1 MGRTLYLECYSG
13 ISGDMTVAALLD
25 LGADQKVLEKAL
37 SSIRADGFRTEITR
51 VKKSGLDACDFSVIL
66 DKNHEN
72 HDHDME
78 YLHGYSREQAHH
90 SHTDEY
96 THIHDCTEND
106 HVHFYIEESDNGEEP
121 SHAEGAHHG
130 KELSH
135 TEESDYEQRP
145 FHIGESGHAH
155 VHTHERRGMKEI
167 REILLNAEM
176 TEQAKDTALHIF
188 QILAKAEAKA
198 HGVSEEQVHFHEI
211 GAVDSIV
218 DIVAAAVCLDNLNI
232 TEVIVPKLCE
242 GTGFVRCQHGMLP
255 VPVPAVVNIVQQNQL
270 ALKITDVE
278 GELVT
283 PTGAAIAA
291 AIRTSDRLPEKFTV
305 DRTGIG
311 AGKRKYAC
319 PGILRAMLITVEEKK
334 EDSVQKDVIWKLE
347 TNVDDCTGEEL
358 GNVMNL
364 LFGAGARDVYYTPAY
379 MKKNRPAWILSV
391 LCTEEDIAVLEEI
404 LFRQTTTIGIRRC
417 QMERTVLKR
426 EIQKLLMP
434 DGMATVKICTLP
446 DGSRRCYPEYESVAV
461 FAAENHISYRE
472 AWERI
477 RNYWIK
483 ER

>member
-198 HGVSEEQVHFHEI
+198 HGVSEEQVHFHEV